1 MANINDG
8 DIITSPSIL
17 SDRSVSGRVNKTS
30 TVSRSKG
37 YSDLDLS
44 LRLHPIRKDIVP
56 LKDDQALKN
65 SVKNLILTNFFE
77 RPFQSNLG
85 GNLRGIL
92 FEPADAITELA
103 LEDNIKRVLK
113 KEPRIK
119 TLFVE
124 VTDLADNNAYRITVK
139 FLIKQFD
146 TASQVE
152 IVLRRLR

>member
-1 MANINDG
+1 MTNIIDG
-8 DIITSPSIL
+8 DKVHSPYTL
-17 SDRSVSGRVNKTS
+17 SDKTIGS
-30 TVSRSKG
+30 SSIARKKG

-44 LRLHPIRKDIVP
+44 LRLHPIRKDIIP

>member
-1 MANINDG
+1 MTNIVDSG
-8 DIITSPSIL
+8 KIHSPYAL
-17 SDRSVSGRVNKTS
+17 SDKPIGSSGVA
-30 TVSRSKG
+30 RSKG

-113 KEPRIK
+113 REPRIK

-124 VTDLADNNAYRITVK
+124 VIDLADNNAYRITVK

>member
-1 MANINDG
+1 MTNIVDSNK
-8 DIITSPSIL
+8 IHSPYTL
-17 SDRSVSGRVNKTS
+17 SDRSIGSSSVART
-30 TVSRSKG
+30 KG

-44 LRLHPIRKDIVP
+44 LKLHPIRKDIVP

>member
-1 MANINDG
+1 MTNIVNNG
-8 DIITSPSIL
+8 NIHSPYTL
-17 SDRSVSGRVNKTS
+17 SDKTIRSSSIARQ
-30 TVSRSKG
+30 KG